1 VDAVRST
8 LAKVRDR
15 IADSRDMDVSAI
27 ALQGLQQ
34 ADAQVEQAAS
44 TIASFGAST
53 PAGAN
58 LDVVDLSSAILALS
72 SAQTQSSV
80 NLSTLKVADQMQ
92 KSVIDMIA

>member
-1 VDAVRST
+1 
-8 LAKVRDR
+8 LADN
-15 IADSRDMDVSAI
+15 RDMDVSAI

-34 ADAQVEQAAS
+34 AGAQLEQAAA

-58 LDVVDLSSAILALS
+58 LDVVDLSSAIIALS
-72 SAQTQSSV
+72 SAQTQSSL
-80 NLSTLKVADQMQ
+80 NISTLKVADQMQ